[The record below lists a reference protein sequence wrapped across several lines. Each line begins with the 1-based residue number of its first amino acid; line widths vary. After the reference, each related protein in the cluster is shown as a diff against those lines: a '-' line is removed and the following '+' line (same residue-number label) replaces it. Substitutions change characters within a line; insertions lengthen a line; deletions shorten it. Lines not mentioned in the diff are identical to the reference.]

1 MPLHLYHCTT
11 SAGLR
16 GILASQTFL
25 PFFCLEKA
33 DYLRNSENFAF
44 AMVCFADLLDDEVKA
59 HMTSFHSSAY
69 LRMNK
74 NWAMKKGISP
84 VCYYYKNSSLAASV
98 RMIINKA
105 VRELKAAYDNGDK
118 DAQHSPFLNG
128 VNVMMAY
135 LKQYSGSYWKDGRW
149 SPQTVFYTEREWRYV
164 PLVSNNEAYY
174 LPEKEFLKE
183 EIREEKRKELI
194 AHGYA
199 LPFTIDD
206 IEEIGVTTTDD
217 KNWIREEAENG
228 QLPKEILQKVRPLTL
243 Q

>member
-1 MPLHLYHCTT
+1 MSLHLYHCTT
-11 SAGLR
+11 FAGLH
-16 GILASQTFL
+16 GILTSKAFHPSY
-25 PFFCLEKA
+25 CLEKA
-33 DYLRNSENFAF
+33 DYLSGSETFAF
-44 AMVCFADLLDDEVKA
+44 AMVCFADLLDVEVMD
-59 HMTSFHSSAY
+59 HMHRFHSSAY

-74 NWAMKKGISP
+74 DWAMKKGISP
-84 VCYYYKNSSLAASV
+84 VCYYYKHSSLAASV

-105 VRELKAAYDNGDK
+105 LDETEAAYDKGDK
-118 DAQHSPFLNG
+118 NAQHTPFLNG

-135 LKQYSGSYWKDGRW
+135 LKQYSGSYWKDSRW
-149 SPQTVFYTEREWRYV
+149 SPKTVFYTEREWRYV
-164 PLVSNNEAYY
+164 PLVRDNEAYY

-183 EIREEKRKELI
+183 EIREEKQKELI

-217 KNWIREEAENG
+217 KNWIQEEAENG